1 MRDKSV
7 APFFVGLR
15 VDAQGGVLPS
25 AQVTLSSP
33 ALIGG
38 PANSVTNEK
47 GQLRFQA
54 TVADDVRRA
63 GLQDLGPRRVMLGV
77 RMNLGR

>member
-15 VDAQGGVLPS
+15 VDAQGGVLSS

-47 GQLRFQA
+47 GSCDFRPPSLTMF
-54 TVADDVRRA
+54 DVRVSKT
-63 GLQDLGPRRVMLGV
+63 LV
-77 RMNLGR
+77 RGA